1 MTSVRCGCDST
12 RRAREASA
20 DREGVVSEDEGSVA
34 VVDDEPQL
42 QEDPAF
48 HEDEEPQDG
57 PEFEPQ
63 GGFDSVDETTA
74 EEEEAAIA
82 LTFEVTGD
90 SLQLF
95 LKDIGKVSLLTA
107 AQEVELAKRI
117 ERGDHGAK
125 QAMVE

>member
-42 QEDPAF
+42 QEDPDF
-48 HEDEEPQDG
+48 HEDEEPQDD
-57 PEFEPQ
+57 PEFEPR

-74 EEEEAAIA
+74 EEEEAIA

-95 LKDIGKVSLLTA
+95 LKDIGKV
-107 AQEVELAKRI
+107 
-117 ERGDHGAK
+117 
-125 QAMVE
+125 